1 MCRLHRYF
9 FGTRFN
15 IFTHVDIYVSA
26 WPQFE
31 LLLWK
36 HSPETYENNDIFI
49 TCLGF
54 KSRDPGLGRAR
65 SWSSL
70 SSWAC
75 KNPANKLIAF
85 HVWESTICIL
95 GLHMLICVLE
105 SRKKHLLQTK
115 RLQLLLLF
123 LGFILV
129 IWDEFI
135 SNQTLFVIID
145 NVNYKSIFADDP
157 WFPLLKSWS
166 VTCIAAF
173 FAVVFL
179 IWVLFASS
187 QYEALDC
194 DNDNGSD
201 EIPWPK
207 YYLLILYC

>member
-1 MCRLHRYF
+1 M
-9 FGTRFN
+9 
-15 IFTHVDIYVSA
+15 SA

-31 LLLWK
+31 LFLWK

-157 WFPLLKSWS
+157 WFPLLNSWS

-194 DNDNGSD
+194 DNDDGSD